1 MSDRAKMSLCSD
13 CGHSGTILKG
23 DATRVW
29 FVLCCGC
36 GKQVFGDATGQGSAK
51 AKWNEVN
58 IPVVKPCLE
67 RRLSQSQ
74 EVELVIIRGLPGSGK
89 STLAKTAFADHL
101 HYEPDHL
108 FSDTNGRYLFD
119 AQLFDKAKDFV
130 LSMTDYALSR
140 GESVVVSDV
149 FPKIDELKPYVDLAN
164 YHDVSIRVI
173 YTSADY
179 GNVHR
184 VPKYVLD
191 EMLQAYEANEP
202 EAYERIG
209 IKADSVSSDVYF
221 LVGQ

>member
-1 MSDRAKMSLCSD
+1 MGKKKKKTFIKVNTYRLPEIDMDKLKADIKP
-13 CGHSGTILKG
+13 SGIRIGSCPIEDVNFT
-23 DATRVW
+23 
-29 FVLCCGC
+29 
-36 GKQVFGDATGQGSAK
+36 VFDDQFYRNGFFDKKT
-51 AKWNEVN
+51 
-58 IPVVKPCLE
+58 PL
-67 RRLSQSQ
+67 
-74 EVELVIIRGLPGSGK
+74 VELVIIRGLPGSGK
-89 STLAKTAFADHL
+89 STLAKKAFPDHL

-149 FPKIDELKPYVDLAN
+149 FPKIEELKPYVDLAN

-173 YTSADY
+173 YTNADY

-191 EMLQAYEANEP
+191 DMLNVFEANEVH
-202 EAYERIG
+202 AYERVG
-209 IKADSVSSDVYF
+209 IKAESVSSDVYY